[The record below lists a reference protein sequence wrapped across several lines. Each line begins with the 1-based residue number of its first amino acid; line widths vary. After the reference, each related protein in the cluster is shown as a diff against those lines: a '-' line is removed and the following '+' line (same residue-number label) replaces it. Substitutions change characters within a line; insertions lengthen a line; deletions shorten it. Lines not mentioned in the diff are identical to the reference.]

1 MKCREVKSLMSDW
14 LDGMLSDRQH
24 EFQAHLDGCLPCSRR
39 VMETKQVITALCK
52 LKRPVAPPPPDFS
65 AQVMARLRL
74 EQFETE
80 RRLFR
85 MPLRS
90 LALAASILFLFGIN
104 GLIISSYGSGGL
116 IGGAL
121 APFTDNAPAALH
133 PVMETKGENLPPQRL
148 PAEEEIPQKPA
159 QTIDDLPAEM
169 PGEVI
174 PAQPGSLP
182 SAPLLEQSAAIV
194 VSERQK
200 QESTPLRRER
210 SEKLSA
216 QQRVQQGSLSNA
228 VKKPAPL
235 TPTPVTP
242 SLQPQQVNFQ
252 ELVLPEPQIFVNRRR
267 VTENTVVKINVQQL
281 ATASQ
286 ILASDARLQGA
297 TPIMEQTILT
307 HDGRLI
313 RIHQFEVPFV
323 QANRFVAGTT
333 SLGRLIAEEQ
343 HLVDITNDYAE
354 KLTYYERLARQRL
367 VASGEEAERLNKAIN
382 ELLKQ
387 MVGLDRNT
395 STTQNVTV
403 WLES

>member
-1 MKCREVKSLMSDW
+1 MSDW
-14 LDGMLSDRQH
+14 LDGLLPDRQG

-39 VMETKQVITALCK
+39 VLETKQVITALCK
-52 LKRPVAPPPPDFS
+52 LKRPVAPPPPEFS

-74 EQFETE
+74 EQLETGH
-80 RRLFR
+80 RFFR
-85 MPLRS
+85 IPLRS
-90 LALAASILFLFGIN
+90 LALAASILFLVGIN
-104 GLIISSYGSGGL
+104 GLVLSSYGRGGL
-116 IGGAL
+116 IGGVL
-121 APFTDNAPAALH
+121 APVTDSPPAAQQA
-133 PVMETKGENLPPQRL
+133 VTETKRESPPLQKP
-148 PAEEEIPQKPA
+148 PAEEGLIEKPVGTA
-159 QTIDDLPAEM
+159 DDLPAEV
-169 PGEVI
+169 PGEIV

-182 SAPLLEQSAAIV
+182 AAPMLEQSAAIA
-194 VSERQK
+194 VSELQK

-210 SEKLSA
+210 PEKLSA
-216 QQRVQQGSLSNA
+216 QQRVQQGSLLDA

-235 TPTPVTP
+235 TSTPGAP

-252 ELVLPEPQIFVNRRR
+252 ELVLPEPQIFINRRR
-267 VTENTVVKINVQQL
+267 FTENTVVKINVQQL
-281 ATASQ
+281 STASQ

-297 TPIMEQTILT
+297 TPIMEQTIFT

-354 KLTYYERLARQRL
+354 KLTYYERLAKQRL